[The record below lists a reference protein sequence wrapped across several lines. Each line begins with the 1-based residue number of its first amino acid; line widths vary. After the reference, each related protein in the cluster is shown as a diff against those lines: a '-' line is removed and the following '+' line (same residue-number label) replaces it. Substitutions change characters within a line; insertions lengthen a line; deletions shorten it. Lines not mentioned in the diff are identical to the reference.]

1 MKEHKTAED
10 KNFKKNQEDNV
21 KAENNEL
28 NKDNYENENEEIKNE
43 ELNASVKKE
52 KDEKEAKEDK
62 KKKDIDDFITKLKN
76 ETQDDLIKKYINL
89 MIENNKLKDE
99 NKKKDQDFGEI
110 IDKYK
115 RTLAEMENLRK
126 RTQTDK
132 QDFLKYANFN
142 IINDFL
148 TILDDFQR
156 AIDSAKVE
164 ENLDIKNFVEGIEMI
179 EKQFIDLLFKKYG
192 TKKFG
197 DKGEKF
203 DPLLHQALMME
214 EGDYKDETILEV
226 FRKGYMLHDR
236 VVRHAQVKVG
246 KPKN

>member
-1 MKEHKTAED
+1 MKEHKTSDEKINKE
-10 KNFKKNQEDNV
+10 KNKDENAADQGKNDSQENKSENKNEEV
-21 KAENNEL
+21 KAEAKTE
-28 NKDNYENENEEIKNE
+28 
-43 ELNASVKKE
+43 
-52 KDEKEAKEDK
+52 KEDK
-62 KKKDIDDFITKLKN
+62 KKKEIDEFIAKLKN
-76 ETQDDLIKKYINL
+76 DTQDDLIKKYINL
-89 MIENNKLKDE
+89 MIENSKLKEDI
-99 NKKKDQDFGEI
+99 KKKDNEYCELL
-110 IDKYK
+110 DKYK

-156 AIDSAKVE
+156 AIDSAKTD
-164 ENLDIKNFVEGIEMI
+164 ENLDIKNFVDGIQMI

-192 TKKFG
+192 TKKFCEKG
-197 DKGEKF
+197 DKF

-214 EGDYKDETILEV
+214 EGDYTEETVLEV
-226 FRKGYMLHDR
+226 FRNGYLLHDR